1 MVSVYYTNDIRG
13 KATMDT
19 ILVYYVGLGL
29 MYNCVCVTNW
39 VYVDVLFRSVCSEVF
54 ACTYVRTY
62 YQVDHHIVVVVV

>member
-29 MYNCVCVTNW
+29 MYNCTTQSCRVD
-39 VYVDVLFRSVCSEVF
+39 VYV
-54 ACTYVRTY
+54 
-62 YQVDHHIVVVVV
+62 